1 MSDVIRLLPDSVA
14 NQIAAGEVIQ
24 RPASVIKELVE
35 NAVDAGAMHIQVNV
49 TDAGKTSIQ
58 VIDDGKGMS
67 ETDARLSFE
76 RHATSKIREAADLFA
91 LRTMGFRGE
100 ALASIAAVA
109 QVELTTRQ
117 DGEELGTR
125 LVIAGSK
132 VESQEAV
139 ACARGSIFTVKNLF
153 FNVPARRKFLK
164 SNQTELSNIC
174 AEFERMVLVNPE
186 VSFILRHNDVELF
199 NLPAYPL
206 RQRIMGVFG
215 KKINHDLLSFDVNT
229 SMVHV
234 SGFVGNPDSARKK
247 GSRQFFFVN
256 GRYMRHPYFHR
267 AVMEAYEHLVPQGEQ
282 VSYFIYFDV
291 DPANIDVNIHPTKT
305 EIKFENEQSIWQILA
320 AAIKE
325 TLGKFNAVPSIDF
338 DTEGRPDIPAF
349 DSSAYTGAEPPQTP
363 YNPTYNPFLTEA
375 SKEEEHAER
384 THAGTYSS
392 TDALFGGRTFASK
405 VNRTAS
411 SPSQGGNTASAY
423 GTAIPSKVNN
433 RTKDWQTLYAGMDT
447 PVSPTSPVAP
457 ASPVAPP
464 QPVAPPEPNYRE
476 PSYEPSFDL
485 SRPST
490 PAPSREN
497 EWSADSDYITEDA
510 LLGTAVATHASGT
523 PSAPQGP
530 APSAPSRLMDTAEAI
545 EKAPHHYQYKGRYIL
560 TSIKSGLMIIDQHR
574 AHVRVL
580 YERYLH
586 QIEQQRG
593 VSQQVLFPD
602 IVQFP
607 MSEVPILQEI
617 QSDLAHLGFDLT
629 DLGGGS
635 YAIQGVPSG
644 IDGLNPVEL
653 VQRMVHTTLEKGSSA
668 KSEVQSELALT
679 LARAAAI
686 VAGQVLSN
694 QEMSNLV
701 DELLSLS
708 TPNYTPDGKTVLTV
722 LPEGDIEKMFR

>member
-1 MSDVIRLLPDSVA
+1 MSDVIRLLPDAVA

-35 NAVDAGAMHIQVNV
+35 NAIDAGAMHIQVRV
-49 TDAGKTSIQ
+49 ADAGKTSIQ

-91 LRTMGFRGE
+91 LHTMGFRGE

-109 QVELTTRQ
+109 QVELTTRME
-117 DGEELGTR
+117 GEELGTR
-125 LVIAGSK
+125 LVISGSK

-186 VSFILRHNDVELF
+186 VTFTLTHNDTELF

-215 KKINHDLLSFDVNT
+215 KKINHDLLSFDVET
-229 SMVHV
+229 TMVHV
-234 SGFVGNPDSARKK
+234 YGFVGNPESARKK
-247 GSRQFFFVN
+247 GARQFFFVN

-282 VSYFIYFDV
+282 VSYFIYFQV

-305 EIKFENEQSIWQILA
+305 EIKFENEQAIWQILA

-338 DTEGRPDIPAF
+338 DTEGRPDIPVYDG
-349 DSSAYTGAEPPQTP
+349 DSPEDVLAAPPQTD
-363 YNPTYNPFLTEA
+363 YNPAYNPFLTEA
-375 SKEEEHAER
+375 SRCEEPAER

-392 TDALFGGRTFASK
+392 TDALYGERVFASK
-405 VNRTAS
+405 VNKPAAS
-411 SPSQGGNTASAY
+411 SRSY
-423 GTAIPSKVNN
+423 GDPIPSKVN
-433 RTKDWQTLYAGMDT
+433 RPQKDWQQLYAMPSTYETQSEGYV
-447 PVSPTSPVAP
+447 PEECP
-457 ASPVAPP
+457 AE
-464 QPVAPPEPNYRE
+464 PEPAA
-476 PSYEPSFDL
+476 PQ
-485 SRPST
+485 T
-490 PAPSREN
+490 PTAPQAPSE
-497 EWSADSDYITEDA
+497 S
-510 LLGTAVATHASGT
+510 L
-523 PSAPQGP
+523 
-530 APSAPSRLMDTAEAI
+530 
-545 EKAPHHYQYKGRYIL
+545 EKAPNHYQYKGRYIL
-560 TSIKSGLMIIDQHR
+560 TSIKSGLMIIDQQR
-574 AHVRVL
+574 AHIRVL
-580 YERYLH
+580 YERYLN
-586 QIEQQRG
+586 QIAQRRG

-602 IVQFP
+602 IVALTAT
-607 MSEVPILQEI
+607 EVPILQEI
-617 QSDLAHLGFDLT
+617 LPDLQHLGFDLT

-635 YAIQGVPSG
+635 FAIQGVPAG
-644 IDGLNPVEL
+644 IEGLNPVEL
-653 VQRMVHTTLEKGSSA
+653 VQTMVHETLEKGGSA
-668 KSEVQSELALT
+668 KDEVQSQLALT

-686 VAGQVLSN
+686 VPGQVLSN
-694 QEMSNLV
+694 QEMNALV
-701 DELLSLS
+701 EELLCLA

-722 LPEGDIEKMFR
+722 LPEKDIEKMFR